1 MYFYTSLVLGA
12 KEHRFRD
19 YLRFYSCVF
28 FLVFNVNEESNP
40 TSSLEGSLEGSF
52 VLFYLTLFF
61 GLTLEFAV
69 S

>member
-12 KEHRFRD
+12 KEHRLRD
-19 YLRFYSCVF
+19 YLRLYSCVF
-28 FLVFNVNEESNP
+28 FLVFNVNEQSNQ
-40 TSSLEGSLEGSF
+40 TSSLEGSFL
-52 VLFYLTLFF
+52 LFYLTLFF